1 MDRVFTE
8 AAIKGLFIVEGTPFA
23 DARGFFSKI
32 FDREEFSLYRQKP
45 IAQVNYS
52 ITRGEGTVRGLH
64 FQKSPHMELK
74 IVTCLEGEIFDV
86 AVDLRDDSPTF
97 LQWHGENLKGGTL
110 RSMIIPEGM
119 AHGFQ
124 VLSPE
129 VRMLYLHT
137 ESYHPESEGRLHVED
152 PALNITWP
160 SAVRNLSSSDAQAP
174 KINLDLKG
182 GKGLLRGS
190 S

>member
-8 AAIKGLFIVEGTPFA
+8 TAIKGLFIAAGTAFA

-32 FDREEFSLYRQKP
+32 FDQDEFSLHAQKP

-52 ITRGEGTVRGLH
+52 ITRGTGTVRGLH
-64 FQKSPHMELK
+64 FQKSPHMEWK

-86 AVDLRDDSPTF
+86 AVDLREDSPTF

-110 RSMIIPEGM
+110 RSMVIPEGM

-124 VLSPE
+124 VLSSE
-129 VRMLYLHT
+129 AHLIYLHS
-137 ESYHPESEGRLHVED
+137 ERYHPESEGRLHAED
-152 PALNITWP
+152 PVLNITWP
-160 SAVRNLSSSDAQAP
+160 TAVRNLSSSDAQAP
-174 KINLDLKG
+174 KINLNGSKC
-182 GKGLLRGS
+182 LLRGS
-190 S
+190 R